1 MKHSDLIFNIEEAL
15 LRLQKNTEEIL
26 PIGELRRKL
35 LEKKKMIVKLG
46 ADPTAP
52 HIHLGHIIV
61 LEKLRDFQHCGCEIV
76 FLIGDFT
83 AQIGDPTGKSKTR
96 PPLTLEQIAQNV
108 QTYLHQI
115 SRIIDINKT
124 NIVYNATWFSHF
136 SSAKWIELCAKVTL
150 AQIIERD
157 DFAKRL
163 QGGVPIGMH
172 ELLYPLLQG
181 YDSVY
186 LQADVEIGGTDQK
199 FNMLMGRKLQE
210 AYGQEPQVIIT
221 MPILPGIDGVQK
233 MSKSLGNDIALT
245 DSPKDVF
252 LKIMSINDDLMIIYF
267 DYLLGIAKKDCD
279 LLISEK
285 SHMEAKKI
293 LARGI
298 IAKYWSQDEAEQAYC
313 YFTEVFQKKVY
324 NKSNLKQIEIREGS
338 YQMIDF
344 IVMITLDLSRT
355 EIRRLISAGAISI
368 NGIKIKDL
376 FYIYN
381 PLSDDVIKI
390 GKQVIYSLI
399 VIKNEHE

>member
-52 HIHLGHIIV
+52 HIHLGHTIV

-124 NIVYNATWFSHF
+124 NIVHNATWFSHF

-163 QGGVPIGMH
+163 QSSVPIGMH

-344 IVMITLDLSRT
+344 IVMITFDLSRT